1 MKRKEYEDLLKD
13 VLHIYN
19 VSLKNNKGLETI
31 KQLISSVCNL
41 YDSLILGYLS
51 LLKERGEI
59 EDIPNAPLKRL
70 EEFEK
75 RLPEESIKKFLDEY
89 KMLRRCLTSEIHISD
104 EYRKS
109 MKIICKYMDKEIVI
123 TQAKLKEIIESA
135 KEFTNIMLKY
145 IG

>member
-1 MKRKEYEDLLKD
+1 MKREDYEDLLKD

-31 KQLISSVCNL
+31 KQLISSICNL
-41 YDSLILGYLS
+41 YDALISGYLNQ
-51 LLKERGEI
+51 LKEKGEI
-59 EDIPNAPLKRL
+59 AEVPSVPLKRL

-75 RLPEESIKKFLDEY
+75 RLPEESLKRSLEEY
-89 KMLRRCLTSEIHISD
+89 KMLRKCLTSEIYIKD

-109 MKIICKYMDKEIVI
+109 MKIICKYLDTEITI
-123 TQAKLKEIIESA
+123 TQAKLKEIIELA
-135 KEFTNIMLKY
+135 KEFTNTMLKY

>member
-31 KQLISSVCNL
+31 KQLITSVCNL
-41 YDSLILGYLS
+41 YDALISGYLN
-51 LLKERGEI
+51 LLKEKGEI
-59 EDIPNAPLKRL
+59 TDIPTAPLKRL

-75 RLPEESIKKFLDEY
+75 RLPENSLKRFLEEY
-89 KMLRRCLTSEIHISD
+89 KMLRRCLTSEIYIKD

-109 MKIICKYMDKEIVI
+109 MKIICKYLDTEIEI

-135 KEFTNIMLKY
+135 REFTNIMLKY

>member
-19 VSLKNNKGLETI
+19 VSLKNNKGLETV
-31 KQLISSVCNL
+31 KQLIMAVCNL
-41 YDSLILGYLS
+41 YDTLILGYLN

-59 EDIPNAPLKRL
+59 ADIPTVPLKRL

-75 RLPEESIKKFLDEY
+75 RLPESSLKRFLEEY
-89 KMLRRCLTSEIHISD
+89 KMLRKCLTSEMYIKD

-109 MKIICKYMDKEIVI
+109 MKIICKYLDTEIEI

-135 KEFTNIMLKY
+135 REFTNIMLKY

>member
-1 MKRKEYEDLLKD
+1 MKKEDYENLLKD
-13 VLHIYN
+13 ALHVYN

-31 KQLISSVCNL
+31 KQLISSICNL
-41 YDSLILGYLS
+41 YDALIFGYLNQ
-51 LLKERGEI
+51 LKEKGEI
-59 EDIPNAPLKRL
+59 SEVPSAPLKRL

-75 RLPEESIKKFLDEY
+75 KLPEESLKKSLENY
-89 KMLRRCLTSEIHISD
+89 KILRKCLTSEIYISD

-109 MKIICKYMDKEIVI
+109 MKIICKHLNTEIAI

-135 KEFTNIMLKY
+135 KEFTNTMLKY